1 MTEIFSA
8 DLPPTEVLIIRV
20 MTSQRYASLQTKA
33 YIALI
38 ANWYATESFSAAL
51 PPAEAPESLNYD
63 ITAKNFD
70 QESHD
75 TYCKLKLTLH

>member
-1 MTEIFSA
+1 
-8 DLPPTEVLIIRV
+8 

-38 ANWYATESFSAAL
+38 AKWYATESFSAAL

-63 ITAKNFD
+63 IIAKNFD
-70 QESHD
+70 QESHASLQ
-75 TYCKLKLTLH
+75 TKAYIALITK